1 MKKRNLLTLF
11 LALTASGSLSAK
23 EPAATIDPAAKAI
36 LEESIKAT
44 GGREAMAR
52 IKSRQITGKM
62 TMPAQGMKMTLIM
75 KQKAPAKT
83 FTKMEIPEVM
93 TIEQG
98 YDGQRAWSKDSIQG
112 LRELAGAELEQARE
126 SAAMFPELLI
136 MDNLTSAKLLKE
148 VEENGRTLKVIEVTS
163 KDASD
168 KTLYFDKATKLLA
181 KMTSSFATGPDG
193 AMAGTVSVSDYKEKD
208 GVKYAAKVEV
218 SVMGQEMQMTFSDVK
233 HNIEMDDTIFAM
245 PK

>member
-11 LALTASGSLSAK
+11 LALAASGSLTAK
-23 EPAATIDPAAKAI
+23 EPAATIDPAARAI

-44 GGREAMAR
+44 GGRVAMAR
-52 IKSRQITGKM
+52 IKSRQIVGEM
-62 TMPAQGMKMTLIM
+62 TMPAQGMKMKLIM

-83 FTKMEIPEVM
+83 FTKMEIPDIM

-98 YDGQRAWSKDSIQG
+98 YDGQKAWSKDSIQG

-136 MDNLTSAKLLKE
+136 MDNLTSAKLLKD

-168 KTLYFDKATKLLA
+168 KTLYFDKTTKLLA

-193 AMAGTVSVSDYKEKD
+193 AMVGTVSVSDYKEKD
-208 GVKYAAKVEV
+208 GVKYAAKMEV
-218 SVMGQEMQMTFSDVK
+218 SVMGQKMQMTFSDVK
-233 HNIEMDDTIFAM
+233 HNVEMDDAIFAM